1 MQYSLE
7 PLVSQICLCI
17 GERVMAELRTG
28 SDQLPEQVSSDQ
40 RLGRLVQQSKGAH
53 QLSGRHEA
61 VPLLQGAC
69 VVDEHNMC

>member
-1 MQYSLE
+1 MFVYL
-7 PLVSQICLCI
+7 

-28 SDQLPEQVSSDQ
+28 SDQLPEQVSSYQ
-40 RLGRLVQQSKGAH
+40 RLGRLVQQSEGAH

-69 VVDEHNMC
+69 VRSGRT